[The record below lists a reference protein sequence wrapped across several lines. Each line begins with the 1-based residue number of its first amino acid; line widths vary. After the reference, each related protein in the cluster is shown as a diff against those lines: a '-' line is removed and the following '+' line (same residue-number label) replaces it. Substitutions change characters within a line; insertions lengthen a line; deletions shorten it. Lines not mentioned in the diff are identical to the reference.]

1 MKFEIKKNR
10 DGTAY
15 GRFSYTAQNN
25 VEEVM
30 IIVPDLIDVK
40 QIAKLAVYLVTYL
53 LEGVL

>member
-1 MKFEIKKNR
+1 MIFEIKKDR
-10 DGTAY
+10 DGKPY

-30 IIVPDLIDVK
+30 IIVPALIDVK
-40 QIAKLAVYLVTYL
+40 QIAKLAIYLVTYL

>member
-1 MKFEIKKNR
+1 MIFEIKKGR
-10 DGTAY
+10 DGEPY

-30 IIVPDLIDVK
+30 MIVPDLIDAK
-40 QIAKLAVYLVTYL
+40 QIAKLAIYLVTYL